1 MLSQNWV
8 ISECHDKLDFR
19 GRDWGWDGVE
29 IALLMFKTTL
39 WQITINITI
48 VITVLS
54 IGEGSW
60 PHRIFVWRPVGTLSM
75 GRGGRGDC
83 RVIYSTAANPSGQ
96 RV

>member
-29 IALLMFKTTL
+29 IGLLMFKTTL
-39 WQITINITI
+39 WQITINIPI

-60 PHRIFVWRPVGTLSM
+60 GPPHLCVATSGNPLNGT
-75 GRGGRGDC
+75 GREGGL
-83 RVIYSTAANPSGQ
+83 
-96 RV
+96 